1 MGIANLVI
9 ALQHGVTTIDS
20 AVGGLGGCPYA
31 VGATGACFEI
41 LYLLYIYS

>member
-20 AVGGLGGCPYA
+20 AIGGLGGCPYA
-31 VGATGACFEI
+31 VGATGTTKMI
-41 LYLLYIYS
+41 VLYY